1 MCNQSLVGSTKVTDP
16 VQAAKKAKKSPS
28 LGNQADEPKCTP
40 GSPPPTSV
48 ATAKIP
54 VRKRKAQETAPE
66 QLMGTLESV
75 PVGMKK
81 AKGVPLHKHKAS
93 AASDAPAPADALQ
106 AARHPASAAA
116 MHSRDSKAPVPS
128 GRSDRDRTA
137 ARNIAHATPALQ
149 QGARQ
154 PIPDAAATA
163 PRQNSSRHAK
173 SSREPASKGSTQ
185 DKHASNGAADA
196 SASKLSLMQSTEGG
210 RTAKGYV
217 DRMASKDSDAENV
230 SDDGDLSADTEAG
243 AAHKT
248 GNAADGKVSA
258 AAERPKLTEEQRQE
272 RLQRTVFVGNL
283 PAAMK
288 AKRLKQAFA
297 RCASLS
303 PTCAA
308 ALRSLPPCALIRET
322 CGCHA
327 GRSACPPAPE
337 GATHYTAECPMCTV
351 DHWYI

>member
-1 MCNQSLVGSTKVTDP
+1 M
-16 VQAAKKAKKSPS
+16 QASKKAKKSPP
-28 LGNQADEPKCTP
+28 LGNEAAEPKSTP
-40 GSPPPTSV
+40 GSQPPTSA
-48 ATAKIP
+48 ATASIP

-66 QLMGTLESV
+66 QLMGSSESV
-75 PVGMKK
+75 PVEMKK

-93 AASDAPAPADALQ
+93 VASDAPALADALQ

-116 MHSRDSKAPVPS
+116 MHSRNRKQKAKLNQAPVPS
-128 GRSDRDRTA
+128 KRSDRDRTA
-137 ARNIAHATPALQ
+137 ARNTADATPALQ

-163 PRQNSSRHAK
+163 PRQNRSRHAK

-196 SASKLSLMQSTEGG
+196 SASKLFLMQSTDGG

-217 DRMASKDSDAENV
+217 ERTASEDSDAENV

-243 AAHKT
+243 AAHNT
-248 GNAADGKVSA
+248 GGAADGKASA
-258 AAERPKLTEEQRQE
+258 GAERPKLTEEQRQE
-272 RLQRTVFVGNL
+272 RLQRTMFVGNL
-283 PAAMK
+283 PAAVK

-303 PTCAA
+303 PTSAA
-308 ALRSLPPCALIRET
+308 ALRSLPPCALIRGT
-322 CGCHA
+322 YGCHA
-327 GRSACPPAPE
+327 GQSACPPAPE
-337 GATHYTAECPMCTV
+337 GATHYTAERPMCTM